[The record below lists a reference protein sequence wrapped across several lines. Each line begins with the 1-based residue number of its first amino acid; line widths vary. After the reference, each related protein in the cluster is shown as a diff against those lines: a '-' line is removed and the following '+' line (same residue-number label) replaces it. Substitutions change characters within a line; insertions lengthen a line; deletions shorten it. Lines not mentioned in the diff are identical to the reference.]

1 MGRASKFSGKQRIPW
16 EGGQIVHT
24 TVLIRINRIKDIT
37 KGIRPPSRGES
48 PSVFGPAR
56 GRDLIMR
63 CQGEATLL
71 HAHSVVLTK
80 HFGKAFDDHVRIA
93 KSSMPLRRQALPQHH
108 NETRLPKFSM
118 QVLPPSLWMK
128 GKPSSGAEAIKR

>member
-16 EGGQIVHT
+16 EGGRIVHT

-37 KGIRPPSRGES
+37 KGIRPPSWGES

-80 HFGKAFDDHVRIA
+80 HFGKAFDDHVRVAEEFGA
-93 KSSMPLRRQALPQHH
+93 KKWVLYMKRGCPNSACKFCHH
-108 NETRLPKFSM
+108 HY
-118 QVLPPSLWMK
+118 
-128 GKPSSGAEAIKR
+128 G